1 MGLNLTIDQGNSSA
15 KIAIWEGGNLVE
27 QETMKELTRQHLVK
41 MVGRFHPERAL
52 CCSVTGNGRRM
63 AQWLVTQGVDAR
75 EEYVLPRGE
84 LRDAPAAGYRLC
96 HAANAW

>member
-52 CCSVTGNGRRM
+52 CCSVTAVWHNGLLRRVSM
-63 AQWLVTQGVDAR
+63 PAR
-75 EEYVLPRGE
+75 
-84 LRDAPAAGYRLC
+84 
-96 HAANAW
+96 

>member
-41 MVGRFHPERAL
+41 MVGRFIRNVPYAVR
-52 CCSVTGNGRRM
+52 
-63 AQWLVTQGVDAR
+63 
-75 EEYVLPRGE
+75 
-84 LRDAPAAGYRLC
+84 
-96 HAANAW
+96 